1 MAVIE
6 TWLRCDLTQTV
17 QPVTLDGNLFTSD
30 SGGNRIGVEV
40 FRNGSPVSLT
50 GTVSAKVLLSD
61 GTQVT
66 LSGSRSGNRA
76 SVVLTSACY
85 AVPGNITVTIKLT
98 ETSGTV
104 TTLGCA
110 ICTVYSLGGG
120 T

>member
-6 TWLRCDLTQTV
+6 TWLRCDLNQTV
-17 QPVTLDGNLFTSD
+17 QPVKLNGSLFTSD

-40 FRNGSPVSLT
+40 FRNGSPVTLS
-50 GTVSAKVLLSD
+50 GDVSAKVVLAD
-61 GTQVT
+61 GTTQT

-85 AVPGNITVTIKLT
+85 AVPGNITVTIRLT
-98 ETSGTV
+98 DSGTV

-110 ICTVYSLGGG
+110 LCTVYPLGGG